1 MILKYLFPDVKN
13 TISEMRPLE
22 SGYEI
27 SVLIA
32 VLHFEFCKVKF
43 RRLDIVPVQCEN
55 FKVVL
60 RTSRLVSS
68 VCLKKY

>member
-1 MILKYLFPDVKN
+1 MILKYWFPGVKN

-32 VLHFEFCKVKF
+32 VLHFKFYKVKF
-43 RRLDIVPVQCEN
+43 RQLDVVPVQCEK

-60 RTSRLVSS
+60 HTSCLVSS
-68 VCLKKY
+68 VCLKK